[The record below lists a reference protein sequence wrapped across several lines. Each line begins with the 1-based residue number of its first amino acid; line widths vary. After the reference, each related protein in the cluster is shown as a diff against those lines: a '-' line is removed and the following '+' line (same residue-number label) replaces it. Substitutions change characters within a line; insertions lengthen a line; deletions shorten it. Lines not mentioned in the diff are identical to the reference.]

1 MKTIAITIENA
12 VLHRI
17 DKVASNRSEFIRKA
31 VDEYLEEIERIGE
44 ETREREI
51 LRRNRDKL
59 HRQAIALIK
68 DQARQ

>member
-1 MKTIAITIENA
+1 MKTIAITIEDT
-12 VLHRI
+12 VLQRI

-31 VDEYLEEIERIGE
+31 VDEYLGEIERIDE
-44 ETREREI
+44 EACEREI

-68 DQARQ
+68 EQAKP